1 MLAYVLL
8 LNKMCVVS
16 TLTPSFAYSR
26 SLILINLNDERKIMV
41 KNDYPDVLGGVRLI
55 RQTLLSYDNVSLI
68 PNYPVGSK
76 LLSLN
81 LGYVKL

>member
-1 MLAYVLL
+1 M
-8 LNKMCVVS
+8 M
-16 TLTPSFAYSR
+16 
-26 SLILINLNDERKIMV
+26 
-41 KNDYPDVLGGVRLI
+41 KNDYPGVLGGVRLI

-81 LGYVKL
+81 KHILGYVKL